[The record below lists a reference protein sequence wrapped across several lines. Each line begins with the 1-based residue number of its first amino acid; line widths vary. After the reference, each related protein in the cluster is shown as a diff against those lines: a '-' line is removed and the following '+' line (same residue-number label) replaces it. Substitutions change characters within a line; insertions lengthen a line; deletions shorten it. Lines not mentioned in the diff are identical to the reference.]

1 MKPHV
6 FLKSLVCLAVTALI
20 LTGAMLGRARFL
32 PEVEVPILLYDRVA
46 STPGDAYTVPVD
58 IFYRQMRDLAS
69 LGYKTVSP
77 ARLHAYAV
85 WGIPLPEK
93 PFVVTFDNA
102 YLNLLSEVVPILQEL
117 DFKAVVNLST
127 RFIAEK
133 PDGRRTLNGEPMLT
147 WTEIRTAMKEGLLN
161 FGGHTRNQVDLLM
174 HEKPFNEIRASRT
187 DIKRATGKVSKIFSY
202 PFGKVSPEAVEA
214 AKKARMNFAMT
225 YGDTVAKIG
234 PKTDFLTLPRLRVM
248 GGNQVF
254 GVEVV
259 EERSAGS
266 FGFVRVT
273 HAKGPSFPVAV
284 LVYGN
289 GAYEPFSIGKDEFK
303 TEEPIRIVLPASVEF
318 PIEVEILEKN
328 RILLYYR
335 EEIKRS
341 EVVRETRPGQ
351 PPLKIDYKIDI
362 EPVS

>member
-1 MKPHV
+1 MKHSV
-6 FLKSLVCLAVTALI
+6 ILKTLVCLIVTALI
-20 LTGAMLGRARFL
+20 VAGTMLGRAKFL
-32 PEVEVPILLYDRVA
+32 PEVEVPILLYDRVSA
-46 STPGDAYTVPVD
+46 TPGDSYTVPVD

-77 ARLHAYAV
+77 ARLRAYAV
-85 WGIPLPEK
+85 WGIPLPER
-93 PFVVTFDNA
+93 PLIVTFDNA
-102 YLNLLSEVVPILQEL
+102 YLNLLSDVVPILQEL

-127 RFIAEK
+127 RFIAEN

-147 WTEIRTAMKEGLLN
+147 WAEIRTAMKEGLLD
-161 FGGHTRNQVDLLM
+161 FGGHTRNQVDLPM

-187 DIKRATGKVSKIFSY
+187 DIKRATGKVSRIFSY
-202 PFGKVSPEAVEA
+202 PFGKVSPEVAKA

-234 PKTDFLTLPRLRVM
+234 HKTDFLALPRLRVV
-248 GGNQVF
+248 GGNQAF
-254 GVEVV
+254 GVDVV
-259 EERSAGS
+259 EERSGES
-266 FGFVRVT
+266 FGFARVT
-273 HAKGPSFPVAV
+273 HAQGPSFPVAI

-289 GAYEPFSIGKDEFK
+289 GSYEPFSIIKDAFK
-303 TEEPIRIVLPASVEF
+303 ADEPIRVELPSSVQF

-328 RILLYYR
+328 RILLYFR
-335 EEIKRS
+335 EEIKRN

-362 EPVS
+362 EPVL

>member
-1 MKPHV
+1 
-6 FLKSLVCLAVTALI
+6 
-20 LTGAMLGRARFL
+20 
-32 PEVEVPILLYDRVA
+32 
-46 STPGDAYTVPVD
+46 
-58 IFYRQMRDLAS
+58 
-69 LGYKTVSP
+69 
-77 ARLHAYAV
+77 
-85 WGIPLPEK
+85 
-93 PFVVTFDNA
+93 
-102 YLNLLSEVVPILQEL
+102 
-117 DFKAVVNLST
+117 
-127 RFIAEK
+127 
-133 PDGRRTLNGEPMLT
+133 MLT
-147 WTEIRTAMKEGLLN
+147 WTEIRTAMKEGVLD

-202 PFGKVSPEAVEA
+202 PFGKVSPEAVKA
-214 AKKARMNFAMT
+214 ARKARMNFAMT

-234 PKTDFLTLPRLRVM
+234 PDTDFLTLPRLRVM

-266 FGFVRVT
+266 FGYVRVT

-289 GAYEPFSIGKDEFK
+289 GANEPFSAAKDEFRA
-303 TEEPIRIVLPASVEF
+303 EAPIRIDLPASVEF

-341 EVVRETRPGQ
+341 EVLRETRPGQ